1 MALPGIIR
9 NSFYILVLLFLFAC
23 ENNKKNQTPV
33 VKKEITEKK
42 VDIPKPII
50 EEDFSLNLGV
60 LDLEEFNNNT
70 YDDIA
75 KEALTSNV
83 FCINQYLSTET
94 HDVGELKKEFELN
107 KQCSKIMNDF
117 EEKINLL

>member
-42 VDIPKPII
+42 VDIPTFNADSAYFFVEEQVLFGPRSQILELTKNVEII
-50 EEDFSLNLGV
+50 
-60 LDLEEFNNNT
+60 
-70 YDDIA
+70 
-75 KEALTSNV
+75 
-83 FCINQYLSTET
+83 
-94 HDVGELKKEFELN
+94 
-107 KQCSKIMNDF
+107 
-117 EEKINLL
+117 